1 MKEGLYSAPQADIKF
16 VLREVLQVEEAL
28 GAVAPEALVDQ
39 ETLEHI
45 IEGADRFCSGLLA
58 PLNRSGDIE
67 GCRYQEGT
75 VTTPQGFR
83 EAYQQYMQ
91 GGWSGLCAKEAV
103 GGQELP
109 MITSAIMGEML
120 GGSNISWAL
129 YPRLS
134 EGAYRCLVANAS
146 PEIRQRF
153 APKLASGEWTG
164 TMCLTEAGAGTD
176 LGLLKTR
183 AVPNEDGTY
192 AIEGTKIF
200 ISSGDHDFTENIVH
214 LVLARLPDAPA
225 GTRGISLFAV
235 PKKRVD
241 AQGNVGALNHV
252 FCDGIEEKMGLHGI
266 ASCVLRFEGAHGHVI
281 GVEAQAKRGGWN
293 RGCCDGIEEKMGL
306 HGNATCV
313 LRFEGA
319 QGHLISEENR
329 GLAGMFVMMNTAR
342 VGTGIQAL
350 GINEWA
356 YQKAVAYAYERVQ
369 SRSPEAILR
378 KQFEPSAIIEQ
389 PDVRRML
396 MKQKVWAESARMFL
410 YWLSLQLDYEQ
421 HGQDPEVRA
430 RADGFLSLLTPIA
443 KAFVSDNALE
453 SVSLS
458 MQVHGGSGYID
469 ETGVEQL
476 LRDVRILPIYEGTNG
491 VQSFDLLVRKVIADE
506 GARLKQFFALID
518 ELVQSRA
525 SNAQAQALGQQV
537 SAYEQQL
544 LGLTQ
549 RITELLP
556 ELIQAYA
563 QDPAQVAFVAADF
576 LRVVGHTVYGY
587 FWLRV
592 LHVVA
597 ARDEGD
603 ALRQEKT
610 AAAAFYFQYMFVEV
624 EACLQRLS
632 ASVSAIEGPHVLP
645 CR

>member
-16 VLREVLQVEEAL
+16 VLRDVLQVEEAL
-28 GAVAPEALVDQ
+28 GTYAPGALVDQ
-39 ETLEHI
+39 ETLEQI

-58 PLNRSGDIE
+58 PLNRSGDLE
-67 GCRYQEGT
+67 GCVYQDGT
-75 VTTPQGFR
+75 VTAPQGFR
-83 EAYQQYMQ
+83 EAYQQYIE
-91 GGWSGLCAKEAV
+91 GGWSGLCAKEAD

-109 MITSAIMGEML
+109 MVTSAIIGEML

-134 EGAYRCLVANAS
+134 EGAYRCVVANAS

-164 TMCLTEAGAGTD
+164 TMCLTESGAGTD

-183 AVPNEDGTY
+183 AVPKGDGTY

-200 ISSGDHDFTENIVH
+200 ISSGDHDFTDNIIH

-235 PKKRVD
+235 PKNHVD
-241 AQGNVGALNHV
+241 AQGQVGALNNV
-252 FCDGIEEKMGLHGI
+252 F
-266 ASCVLRFEGAHGHVI
+266 
-281 GVEAQAKRGGWN
+281 
-293 RGCCDGIEEKMGL
+293 CDGIEEKMGL

-319 QGHLISEENR
+319 QGYLIGEENR
-329 GLAGMFVMMNTAR
+329 GLAAMFVMMNTAR

-369 SRSPEAILR
+369 SRAPEAILR

-421 HGQDPEVRA
+421 RGTEEEVRA
-430 RADGFLSLLTPIA
+430 QAGGFLSLLTPIA

-453 SVSLS
+453 SVNLS

-491 VQSFDLLVRKVIADE
+491 VQAFDLLVRKVIADE
-506 GARLKQFFALID
+506 GHRLQQFFALID
-518 ELVQSRA
+518 ALVQSHTA
-525 SNAQAQALGQQV
+525 DSQAQQYGQQV
-537 SAYEQQL
+537 QA
-544 LGLTQ
+544 LTQ
-549 RITELLP
+549 RVTELLP
-556 ELIQAYA
+556 KLIQAYA

-576 LRVVGHTVYGY
+576 LRVVGHIVYGY

-592 LHVVA
+592 LQVVA
-597 ARDEGD
+597 SRTADD
-603 ALRQEKT
+603 TLRKEKT

-624 EACLQRLS
+624 ETCMQRLS
-632 ASVSAIEGPHVLP
+632 ASAAAIHGPHALP

>member
-16 VLREVLQVEEAL
+16 VLRDVLQVEEAL
-28 GAVAPEALVDQ
+28 GTYAPGALVDQ
-39 ETLEHI
+39 ETLEQI

-58 PLNRSGDIE
+58 PLNRSGDLE
-67 GCRYQEGT
+67 GCVYQDGT
-75 VTTPQGFR
+75 VTAPQGFR
-83 EAYQQYMQ
+83 EAYQQYIE
-91 GGWSGLCAKEAV
+91 GGWSGLCAKETD

-134 EGAYRCLVANAS
+134 EGAYRCVVANAS

-164 TMCLTEAGAGTD
+164 TMCLTESGAGTD

-183 AVPNEDGTY
+183 AVPKGDGTY

-200 ISSGDHDFTENIVH
+200 ISSGDHDFTDNIIH

-235 PKKRVD
+235 PKNHVD
-241 AQGNVGALNHV
+241 AQGQVGALNNV
-252 FCDGIEEKMGLHGI
+252 F
-266 ASCVLRFEGAHGHVI
+266 
-281 GVEAQAKRGGWN
+281 
-293 RGCCDGIEEKMGL
+293 CDGIEEKMGL

-319 QGHLISEENR
+319 QGYLIGEENR
-329 GLAGMFVMMNTAR
+329 GLAAMFVMMNTAR
-342 VGTGIQAL
+342 IGTGIQAL

-369 SRSPEAILR
+369 SRAPQAILS

-421 HGQDPEVRA
+421 RGTEEEVRA
-430 RADGFLSLLTPIA
+430 QAGGFLSLLTPIA

-453 SVSLS
+453 SVNLS

-491 VQSFDLLVRKVIADE
+491 VQAFDLLVRKVIADE
-506 GARLKQFFALID
+506 GHRLQQFFALID
-518 ELVQSRA
+518 ALVQSHTA
-525 SNAQAQALGQQV
+525 DSQAQQYGQQV
-537 SAYEQQL
+537 QA
-544 LGLTQ
+544 LTQ
-549 RITELLP
+549 RVTELLP

-576 LRVVGHTVYGY
+576 LRVVGHIVYGY

-592 LHVVA
+592 LQVVA
-597 ARDEGD
+597 SRAADD
-603 ALRQEKT
+603 TLRQEKT

-624 EACLQRLS
+624 ETCMQRLS
-632 ASVSAIEGPHVLP
+632 ASAAAIHGPHALP

>member
-16 VLREVLQVEEAL
+16 VLRDVLQVEEAL
-28 GAVAPEALVDQ
+28 GAHAPEAQVDQ
-39 ETLEHI
+39 ETLEQI

-58 PLNRSGDIE
+58 PLNRSGDLE
-67 GCRYQEGT
+67 GCVYQEGAI
-75 VTTPQGFR
+75 TTPQGFR
-83 EAYQQYMQ
+83 QAYQQYIE
-91 GGWSGLCAKEAV
+91 GGWSGLCAKEAD
-103 GGQELP
+103 GGQQLP

-134 EGAYRCLVANAS
+134 EGAYRCVVANAS

-164 TMCLTEAGAGTD
+164 TMCLTESGAGTD

-183 AVPNEDGTY
+183 AVPNGDGTY

-200 ISSGDHDFTENIVH
+200 ISSGEHDFTDNIIH

-235 PKKRVD
+235 PKKHVD
-241 AQGNVGALNHV
+241 AQGQVGELNNV
-252 FCDGIEEKMGLHGI
+252 F
-266 ASCVLRFEGAHGHVI
+266 
-281 GVEAQAKRGGWN
+281 
-293 RGCCDGIEEKMGL
+293 CDGIEEKMGL

-319 QGHLISEENR
+319 QGYLIGEENR
-329 GLAGMFVMMNTAR
+329 GLAAMFVMMNTAR

-369 SRSPEAILR
+369 SRAPEAILR
-378 KQFEPSAIIEQ
+378 REFEPSPIVEQ

-421 HGQDPEVRA
+421 QGTEEAVRA
-430 RADGFLSLLTPIA
+430 QAGGFLSLLTPIA

-453 SVSLS
+453 SVNLS

-491 VQSFDLLVRKVIADE
+491 VQAFDLLVRKVIADE
-506 GARLKQFFALID
+506 GSRLKQFFGLID
-518 ELVQSRA
+518 ELLSSSA
-525 SNAQAQALGQQV
+525 LDAQAQQYGQQV
-537 SAYEQQL
+537 HA
-544 LGLTQ
+544 LTQ
-549 RITELLP
+549 RVTDLLP
-556 ELIQAYA
+556 GLIQAYA

-576 LRVVGHTVYGY
+576 LRIVGHAVYGY
-587 FWLRV
+587 FWLQV
-592 LHVVA
+592 LSVVT
-597 ARDEGD
+597 ARDADDG
-603 ALRQEKT
+603 LRQEKT
-610 AAAAFYFQYMFVEV
+610 AAAEFYFQYMFVEV
-624 EACLQRLS
+624 ETCMQRLS
-632 ASVSAIEGPHVLP
+632 ASAAAIHDAHALP

>member
-16 VLREVLQVEEAL
+16 VLRDVLQVEEAL
-28 GAVAPEALVDQ
+28 GTYAPGALVDQ
-39 ETLEHI
+39 ETLEQI

-58 PLNRSGDIE
+58 PLNRSGDLE
-67 GCRYQEGT
+67 GCVYQDGT
-75 VTTPQGFR
+75 VTAPQGFR
-83 EAYQQYMQ
+83 EAYQQYIE
-91 GGWSGLCAKEAV
+91 GGWSGLCAKEAD

-109 MITSAIMGEML
+109 MVTSAIMGEML

-134 EGAYRCLVANAS
+134 EGAYRCVVANAS

-164 TMCLTEAGAGTD
+164 TMCLTESGAGTD

-183 AVPNEDGTY
+183 AVPKGDGTY

-200 ISSGDHDFTENIVH
+200 ISSGDHDFTDNIIH

-235 PKKRVD
+235 PKNHVD
-241 AQGNVGALNHV
+241 AQGQVGALNNV
-252 FCDGIEEKMGLHGI
+252 F
-266 ASCVLRFEGAHGHVI
+266 
-281 GVEAQAKRGGWN
+281 
-293 RGCCDGIEEKMGL
+293 CDGIEEKMGL

-319 QGHLISEENR
+319 QGYLIGEENR
-329 GLAGMFVMMNTAR
+329 GLAAMFVMMNTAR

-369 SRSPEAILR
+369 SRAPEAILR

-421 HGQDPEVRA
+421 RGTEEEVRA
-430 RADGFLSLLTPIA
+430 QAGGFLSLLTPIA

-453 SVSLS
+453 SVNLS

-491 VQSFDLLVRKVIADE
+491 VQAFDLLVRKVIADE
-506 GARLKQFFALID
+506 GHRLQQFFALID
-518 ELVQSRA
+518 ALVQSHTA
-525 SNAQAQALGQQV
+525 DSQAQQYGQQV
-537 SAYEQQL
+537 QA
-544 LGLTQ
+544 LTQ
-549 RITELLP
+549 RVTELLP
-556 ELIQAYA
+556 KLIQAYA

-576 LRVVGHTVYGY
+576 LRVVGHIVYGY

-592 LHVVA
+592 LQVVA
-597 ARDEGD
+597 SRTADD
-603 ALRQEKT
+603 TLRKEKT

-624 EACLQRLS
+624 ETCMQRLS
-632 ASVSAIEGPHVLP
+632 ASAAAIHGPHALP

>member
-91 GGWSGLCAKEAV
+91 GGWSGLCAKEAD

-252 FCDGIEEKMGLHGI
+252 FCDGIEEKMGLHG
-266 ASCVLRFEGAHGHVI
+266 
-281 GVEAQAKRGGWN
+281 
-293 RGCCDGIEEKMGL
+293 
-306 HGNATCV
+306 NATCV

-319 QGHLISEENR
+319 QGHLIGEENR
-329 GLAGMFVMMNTAR
+329 GLAAMFVMMNTAR

-491 VQSFDLLVRKVIADE
+491 VQAFDLLVRKVIADE